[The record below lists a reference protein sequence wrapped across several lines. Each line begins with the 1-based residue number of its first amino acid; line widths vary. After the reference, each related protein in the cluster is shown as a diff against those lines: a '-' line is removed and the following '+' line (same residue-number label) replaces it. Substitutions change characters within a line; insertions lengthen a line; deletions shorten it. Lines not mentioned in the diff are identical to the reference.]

1 LGPLTMTSHIAKVQN
16 GSPLRIFVV

>member
-1 LGPLTMTSHIAKVQN
+1 LGPLTMTSHMAKVQN